1 MTSRKIS
8 QTLWKDNENMNAETN
23 STSSLAL
30 SETTERFVLHWGEM
44 GSKWGVNRTVGQ
56 IHGLLFVLGK
66 PLPAE
71 DIADYLKIARS
82 NVSNSLKELQN
93 WNLIKTI
100 HLRGDRRDHFET
112 TKDAWDLFKTVVRE
126 RKAREFDPTSDMLKA
141 ITLMPSFTEEDKE
154 AQRRIKETLALMQT
168 LSSWGDQMLKLDPK
182 TLMKIMRLGVKIQNL
197 IGEK

>member
-1 MTSRKIS
+1 MNSETFNTSPVET
-8 QTLWKDNENMNAETN
+8 TLM
-23 STSSLAL
+23 L
-30 SETTERFVLHWGEM
+30 SEPTERFVLHWGEM

-126 RKAREFDPTSDMLKA
+126 RKSREFDPTADMLKA
-141 ITLMPSFTEEDKE
+141 ITLMPSFTDEDKE

-168 LSSWGDQMLKLDPK
+168 LSSWGDQMLKLEPK

-197 IGEK
+197 LGEK